1 MGFERDHSSISVSEN
16 SNGGNVV
23 SGIWVVRANEHQ
35 DQVALDSLR

>member
-23 SGIWVVRANEHQ
+23 SGIWVVRANDQ